1 MKNEEVKEIFDEVD
15 GDLQIIKTRLFLLSV
30 WLHDSAKP
38 SDLCAREWGVENKDF
53 QTPAEY
59 LAFIIERLEGTREFF
74 KEWREREN
82 LG

>member
-1 MKNEEVKEIFDEVD
+1 MKNDEVKEIFDEVD
-15 GDLQIIKTRLFLLSV
+15 VDLQIIKTRLSLLSV
-30 WLHDSAKP
+30 WMKKTTKP

-74 KEWREREN
+74 KEWREREK
-82 LG
+82 LS

>member
-15 GDLQIIKTRLFLLSV
+15 VDLQIIKTRLCLLSV
-30 WLHDSAKP
+30 WMKKATKP

-59 LAFIIERLEGTREFF
+59 LAFIIDRLEGTREFF
-74 KEWREREN
+74 KDWREREK
-82 LG
+82 LS

>member
-1 MKNEEVKEIFDEVD
+1 MKNDEVKEIFDEVD

-38 SDLCAREWGVENKDF
+38 SDLCAREYGVENKDF

-74 KEWREREN
+74 KDWRASKK
-82 LG
+82 L